1 MRVLSSRVGR
11 SATPIRPFRMA
22 RDLAGLADLVEVCFE
37 ADLERTGSQIVAE
50 MRAMASWGVT
60 LQMLTLFGPPYRGLV
75 WEEEGRLVGNLTTMR
90 ERTGAWS
97 LSNIAV
103 LPEARGR
110 GIGGAL
116 IDAAIERLRGMGV
129 HSITLQVRQDNELA
143 IGMYERRGLD
153 AVAWPTLGRGVQG
166 TTPVRPAQR
175 SDLAGVLEVLA
186 EGRPE
191 SARLFEPVRTSE
203 WQQGTWRAALRA
215 LSMGLRG
222 QERITLVAPCDGL
235 LSGVAWA
242 TVRMLGSSHD
252 VGVVASR
259 LGQHRVERPLL
270 MALLAEIDGL
280 PRRDLRAVISTSQ
293 PGVLEAMGDLGF
305 EQLRVLDRMGLALS

>member
-143 IGMYERRGLD
+143 IGMYERRGFVTYDRVQEVALD

-166 TTPVRPAQR
+166 VLRSAATWPASLR
-175 SDLAGVLEVLA
+175 CWRRAGQSPHA
-186 EGRPE
+186 CSNRFGRVNG
-191 SARLFEPVRTSE
+191 SRAR
-203 WQQGTWRAALRA
+203 GALRCVPSVWA
-215 LSMGLRG
+215 
-222 QERITLVAPCDGL
+222 
-235 LSGVAWA
+235 SGA
-242 TVRMLGSSHD
+242 RS
-252 VGVVASR
+252 AS
-259 LGQHRVERPLL
+259 PW
-270 MALLAEIDGL
+270 
-280 PRRDLRAVISTSQ
+280 
-293 PGVLEAMGDLGF
+293 
-305 EQLRVLDRMGLALS
+305 